1 MTTDIC
7 YYLGELC
14 STRRKGI
21 KMKKILLLIL
31 LLSTIVS
38 AQIVTVKDQSTN
50 KPLELVAIYNSDPN
64 RSVLTNTSG
73 QADIGRIDKSKPIVF
88 RLIGY
93 EKTELSYSRLEE
105 NNFIVL
111 ISPTAISLDNIVV
124 STNRWEENKSEVPK
138 TIEMITP
145 REVDFQNPQTT
156 ADMLGMSGN
165 VFIQKSQ
172 LGGGSPMIR
181 GFSTNRLLIVVD
193 GVRMNTA
200 IFRSGNLQNV
210 ISLDANSLDHTEVI
224 FGPGSVIYG
233 SDAIGGVMNFHTLS
247 PRLSLGED
255 VNLNAGAM
263 GRFSSADLEK
273 TGHLHF
279 NIGLHNWGFLT
290 SVTYTDFDNL
300 VMGSNGPDEY
310 LRPTYQTTIDGKD
323 SVVINP
329 DPKEQVESGYDQIN
343 FIQKILFSPVN
354 EWEFE
359 YAFHYSTTSDYSRYD
374 RLLRP
379 RRNTLRSAEWY
390 YGPQK
395 WMMNNLMLTNY
406 SQNSVYDLAKFIV
419 AYQNFEESRH
429 DRNLNAE
436 DKTNNTEKVDAF
448 SANLD
453 MIKEIDNKSNLFY
466 GAEVVLNTVES
477 TGNSENVLTGE
488 ISPGP
493 SRYPDGSTWNSY
505 GAYLT
510 YKNKFSPQYIF
521 QAGLRYNYVTIDADF
536 DTTFYPFPFT
546 HAELNNGAL
555 TGNVGLVWH
564 PQSDWQI
571 NLNLSTGFRSPNI
584 DDMGKVFDS
593 EPGSVVV
600 PNPDLKPEYAYNAE
614 LGFTKIF
621 SNIAEFGVVG
631 YYTYLDDA
639 LVRRDY
645 TLNGMDSIIYNGE
658 MSQVQAIQNAAFA
671 TVWGVELSIDL
682 NFAEYFNLR
691 SSFNYQEGEEEDDA
705 GDVTPLRHQAPWFG
719 KTEFIFRMNRLE
731 ANLYA
736 VYNGEIPYEDLSPS
750 EYDKDYLYAKDEN
763 GNIYSPSWYTL
774 NLKLS
779 YQLLNNF
786 EVYFGVE
793 NITDQRYRPYSS
805 GISAAGRNF
814 IGSLRVNI

>member
-1 MTTDIC
+1 MH
-7 YYLGELC
+7 
-14 STRRKGI
+14 
-21 KMKKILLLIL
+21 
-31 LLSTIVS
+31 
-38 AQIVTVKDQSTN
+38 AQIVTVKDQVTQS
-50 KPLELVAIYNSDPN
+50 PLELVSVYNSDPN
-64 RSVLTNTSG
+64 RALVTNSNG
-73 QADIGRIDKSKPIVF
+73 KVNIERLDKNKKIVF
-88 RLIGY
+88 QLLGY
-93 EKTELSYSRLEE
+93 EKLETTYSDLEA
-105 NNFIVL
+105 NNFIA
-111 ISPTAISLDNIVV
+111 PMKETTISLGNVVV
-124 STNRWEENKSEVPK
+124 SSNRWEENKSEVPN
-138 TIEMITP
+138 TIEVITP
-145 REVDFQNPQTT
+145 RDVDFQNPQTT
-156 ADMLGMSGN
+156 ADMLGMSSN

-210 ISLDANSLDHTEVI
+210 ISLDANSLSNTEVI

-233 SDAIGGVMNFHTLS
+233 SDAIAGVMNFHTLS
-247 PRLSLGED
+247 PRLSLGEE
-255 VNLNAGAM
+255 VALNASAM

-279 NIGLHNWGFLT
+279 NIGLNKWGFLT
-290 SVTYTDFDNL
+290 SVTYSDFDNL
-300 VMGSNGPDEY
+300 VMGSNGPDDY
-310 LRPTYQTTIDGKD
+310 LRPTYQTRINGKD
-323 SVVINP
+323 SVVVNP

-343 FIQKILFSPVN
+343 FMQKILFSPVN

-379 RRNTLRSAEWY
+379 RGNTLRSAEWY

-395 WMMNNLMLTNY
+395 WIMNNLMITNY
-406 SQNSVYDLAKFIV
+406 SGNSIYNLSKLIV
-419 AYQNFEESRH
+419 AYQHFEESRH
-429 DRNLNAE
+429 DRNLNAA
-436 DKTNNTEKVDAF
+436 DRTNNTEKVNAF
-448 SANLD
+448 SGNLD
-453 MIKEIDNKSNLFY
+453 LIKDISETSNLYY
-466 GAEVVLNTVES
+466 GIEVVLNKVES
-477 TGNSENVLTGE
+477 TGNSENIITGE

-521 QAGLRYNYVTIDADF
+521 QAGLRYNYVTLDAEF

-546 HAELNNGAL
+546 TAEQRNGAL
-555 TGNVGLVWH
+555 TGNAGLVWH
-564 PQSDWQI
+564 PTYDWQI
-571 NLNLSTGFRSPNI
+571 NLNLASGFRAPNI

-600 PNPDLKPEYAYNAE
+600 PNPDLKPEYSYNTE
-614 LGFTKIF
+614 LSLIKIF
-621 SNIAEFGVVG
+621 QDVAEFDITG
-631 YYTYLDDA
+631 YYTYLDNA

-658 MSQVQAIQNAAFA
+658 MSKVQAIQNAAYA
-671 TVWGVELSIDL
+671 HIWGVELAIDL
-682 NFAEYFNLR
+682 NFAEHFNLR
-691 SSFNYQEGEEEDDA
+691 SSFNYQKGKEEDDA
-705 GDVTPLRHQAPWFG
+705 GDVTPLRHAAPWFG

-736 VYNGEIPYEDLSPS
+736 VYNGEIKNEDMAPS
-750 EYDKDYLYAKDEN
+750 EIEKDYLYAKDAN
-763 GNIYSPSWYTL
+763 GNPYQPSWYTL

-779 YQLLNNF
+779 YQLLDNF
-786 EVYFGVE
+786 EVYLGLE

-814 IGSLRVNI
+814 IGSLRFNI

>member
-1 MTTDIC
+1 
-7 YYLGELC
+7 
-14 STRRKGI
+14 
-21 KMKKILLLIL
+21 MKIFLLIIF
-31 LLSTIVS
+31 TIS
-38 AQIVTVKDQSTN
+38 LHAQIVTVKDQVTQS
-50 KPLELVAIYNSDPN
+50 PLELVSVYNSDPN
-64 RSVLTNTSG
+64 RALVTNSNG
-73 QADIGRIDKSKPIVF
+73 KVNIERLDKNKKIVF
-88 RLIGY
+88 QLLGY
-93 EKTELSYSRLEE
+93 EKLETTYSDLEA
-105 NNFIVL
+105 NNFIA
-111 ISPTAISLDNIVV
+111 PMKETTISLGNVVV
-124 STNRWEENKSEVPK
+124 SSNRWEENKSEVPN
-138 TIEMITP
+138 TIEVITP
-145 REVDFQNPQTT
+145 RDVDFQNPQTT
-156 ADMLGMSGN
+156 ADMLGMSSN

-210 ISLDANSLDHTEVI
+210 ISLDANSLSNTEVI

-233 SDAIGGVMNFHTLS
+233 SDAIAGVMNFHTLS
-247 PRLSLGED
+247 PRLSLGEE
-255 VNLNAGAM
+255 VALNASAM

-279 NIGLHNWGFLT
+279 NIGLNKWGFLT
-290 SVTYTDFDNL
+290 SVTYSDFDNL
-300 VMGSNGPDEY
+300 VMGSNGPDDY
-310 LRPTYQTTIDGKD
+310 LRPTYQTRINGKD
-323 SVVINP
+323 SVVVNP

-343 FIQKILFSPVN
+343 FMQKILFSPVN

-379 RRNTLRSAEWY
+379 RGNTLRSAEWY

-395 WMMNNLMLTNY
+395 WIMNNLMITNY
-406 SQNSVYDLAKFIV
+406 SGNSIYNLSKLIV
-419 AYQNFEESRH
+419 AYQHFEESRH
-429 DRNLNAE
+429 DRNLNAA
-436 DKTNNTEKVDAF
+436 DRTNNTEKVNAF
-448 SANLD
+448 SGNLD
-453 MIKEIDNKSNLFY
+453 LIKDISETSNLYY
-466 GAEVVLNTVES
+466 GIEVVLNKVES
-477 TGNSENVLTGE
+477 TGNSENIITGE

-521 QAGLRYNYVTIDADF
+521 QAGLRYNYVTLDAEF

-546 HAELNNGAL
+546 TAEQRNGAL
-555 TGNVGLVWH
+555 TGNAGLVWH
-564 PQSDWQI
+564 PTYDWQI
-571 NLNLSTGFRSPNI
+571 NLNLASGFRAPNI

-600 PNPDLKPEYAYNAE
+600 PNPDLKPEYSYNTE
-614 LGFTKIF
+614 LSLIKIF
-621 SNIAEFGVVG
+621 QDVAEFDITG
-631 YYTYLDDA
+631 YYTYLDNA

-658 MSQVQAIQNAAFA
+658 MSKVQAIQNAAYA
-671 TVWGVELSIDL
+671 HIWGVELAIDL
-682 NFAEYFNLR
+682 NFAEHFNLR
-691 SSFNYQEGEEEDDA
+691 SSFNYQKGKEEDDA
-705 GDVTPLRHQAPWFG
+705 GDVTPLRHAAPWFG

-736 VYNGEIPYEDLSPS
+736 VYNGEIKNEDMAPS
-750 EYDKDYLYAKDEN
+750 EIEKDYLYAKDAN
-763 GNIYSPSWYTL
+763 GNPYQPSWYTL

-779 YQLLNNF
+779 YQLLDNF
-786 EVYFGVE
+786 EVYLGLE

-814 IGSLRVNI
+814 IGSLRFNI